1 MRYGRHHGDSAQLW
15 QYGAVGSLGLVCLVL
30 LFLAMRGNGS
40 SAIVPRPA
48 ATTVVAGAATE
59 VPAPAI
65 AAGSPAASGAMSGP
79 ASGSADAS
87 AALPPSA
94 AMAVATAATAATAMP
109 GFSDLGVPTAIPGHP
124 TPRNQFD
131 Q

>member
-1 MRYGRHHGDSAQLW
+1 MRYGRQHGDRAHLW
-15 QYGAVGSLGLVCLVL
+15 QYGAVGSLALLCLVL

-40 SAIVPRPA
+40 SAIVPQPA
-48 ATTVVAGAATE
+48 ATTVLAGAATE
-59 VPAPAI
+59 VSAPAI
-65 AAGSPAASGAMSGP
+65 VAGSSSASGTLSGP

-87 AALPPSA
+87 AALPPST